1 MVAITTLVLFIVIA
15 ALRLVADGKN
25 VKQTFLIV
33 ASSISNDSNTTL
45 SPALVDERWILNKSG
60 SIVSLQDDIVGN
72 PEWIVSG
79 KWNIGPR
86 QLILFSAEDEK
97 NFRNNNSTLSLFNAT
112 ITMSK
117 IDGTEQRRHTIT
129 DFNLIGKPAGS
140 NNDMLISLNGT
151 STVTTREK
159 DFTDV
164 PTIIRL
170 TRDSVISISFES
182 DEIRSYFGNTSIYGT
197 IKK

>member
-1 MVAITTLVLFIVIA
+1 
-15 ALRLVADGKN
+15 LVADGKN

-33 ASSISNDSNTTL
+33 ASTISNDSNTTL

-159 DFTDV
+159 DFTNV

>member
-1 MVAITTLVLFIVIA
+1 MVPKTTLVLFVMIA
-15 ALRLVADGKN
+15 VLGLVADGKN
-25 VKQTFLIV
+25 VKQTFLLV
-33 ASSISNDSNTTL
+33 TSSISNDSNTTL
-45 SPALVDERWILNKSG
+45 SPALDDEIWILNKSG
-60 SIVSLQDDIVGN
+60 SIVSLQDDINGN

-79 KWNIGPR
+79 KWNIGSH

-117 IDGTEQRRHTIT
+117 IDGTEQHRHMIT
-129 DFNLIGKPAGS
+129 DFNLIGKPSGS
-140 NNDMLISLNGT
+140 NSDMLISLNGT

-170 TRDSVISISFES
+170 IRDSVISISLES
-182 DEIRSYFGNTSIYGT
+182 DEIGSYFGNTSIYGT